1 MGGSRYAPCG
11 RYSIS
16 MLRRPP
22 RIRLLRLRPRLRL
35 HLRLRLRLPRL
46 LRPLRLLDG
55 LLSGTQP
62 FMLVE

>member
-1 MGGSRYAPCG
+1 
-11 RYSIS
+11 

>member
-1 MGGSRYAPCG
+1 
-11 RYSIS
+11 

-35 HLRLRLRLPRL
+35 HLRLHLRLRLRLRRL

-62 FMLVE
+62 FLLVE